1 VAPRQGIDQTV
12 EATVR
17 QFNRPVRFRE
27 IADTLAPRGVT
38 KSQLH
43 NAVYRLHKKGRL
55 ETQGSGS
62 ATAYVISES

>member
-1 VAPRQGIDQTV
+1 MARQGTDQIV

-27 IADTLAPRGVT
+27 IADAVAPRGFT

-43 NAVYRLHKKGRL
+43 NALYRLHKKGRL
-55 ETQGSGS
+55 EAQGSGS
-62 ATAYVISES
+62 ATAYLISDS